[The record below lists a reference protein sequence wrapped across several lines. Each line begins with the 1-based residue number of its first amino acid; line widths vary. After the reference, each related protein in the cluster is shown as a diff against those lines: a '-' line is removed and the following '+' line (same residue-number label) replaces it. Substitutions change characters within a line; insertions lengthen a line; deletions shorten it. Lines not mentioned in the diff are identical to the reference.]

1 LCKNLQSCHAQQQ
14 ILKIIMEKKLYD
26 KALEKAG
33 DEMYD
38 LEAYL
43 GK

>member
-1 LCKNLQSCHAQQQ
+1 
-14 ILKIIMEKKLYD
+14 MEKKLYD

-43 GK
+43 GKQNY